1 MIINLPSEKLK
12 IGMLVDLS
20 EWWLLNPFWKNQFII
35 SSDKQIKRIID
46 TGIKKVKVDTHKS
59 TIKIE
64 TVNKTDTIPAT
75 KEGSNIQPDREKS
88 LINTFKDM
96 DQEPPSDGKKR
107 LINTFEDIDQKDA
120 ADDNISTQAEDEL
133 EPAEAKPNHV
143 NTSTNHEKDVKVHV
157 NNTKV
162 SEGKLTPADAKPNQ
176 VTTSTNHENDV
187 KVEVNYTNVSE
198 DENKDKVSPFI
209 NSLVDTEIAQA
220 LNDKSLSPDNR
231 AKVVHKYAISL
242 MENLLRSPTAEA
254 IGESKKGI
262 SSLVD
267 IILEEDGTA
276 KNLLKII
283 SHDHY
288 TYTHSVNVG
297 VKSVLLAKR
306 LYKSAD
312 KKLMDELGAGFFL
325 HDLGKVK
332 INSSIINKQGKLT
345 DNEMDIMRTH
355 PEEGYKILNNAKCL
369 TTEAWIIILQHH
381 ERDDGNGYP
390 HKLSGEDIHP
400 YARICAIADIYDAL
414 TAKRSYKKKKTPVEA
429 LKIMHQ
435 DMANHFNR
443 ELLENFVDLFKQLK

>member
-12 IGMLVDLS
+12 IGMLVDLT

-64 TVNKTDTIPAT
+64 TVTKTDTIPAT
-75 KEGSNIQPDREKS
+75 KESSNIQPDREKS
-88 LINTFKDM
+88 LINTFKDL
-96 DQEPPSDGKKR
+96 DQEPPSDGKKG
-107 LINTFEDIDQKDA
+107 LINTFENIDQKDA

-133 EPAEAKPNHV
+133 APAEANPNQV
-143 NTSTNHEKDVKVHV
+143 TTFTNHENDVKAHV

-162 SEGKLTPADAKPNQ
+162 SE
-176 VTTSTNHENDV
+176 
-187 KVEVNYTNVSE
+187 
-198 DENKDKVSPFI
+198 DESKDQVSPFI
-209 NSLVDTEIAQA
+209 NNLVTTEIAQA

-231 AKVVHKYAISL
+231 AKVVHKYALLL
-242 MENLLRSPTAEA
+242 MENLLSSPTAEA

-276 KNLLKII
+276 KNLMKII
-283 SHDHY
+283 SHDQY

-297 VKSVLLAKR
+297 VKSVLLAKK

-312 KKLMDELGAGFFL
+312 KKLMNELGSGFFL
-325 HDLGKVK
+325 HDLGKVN
-332 INSSIINKQGKLT
+332 IDPSIINKQGKLT
-345 DNEMDIMRTH
+345 DEEIDMMRTH
-355 PEEGYKILNNAKCL
+355 PEEGYKILNEAKYL
-369 TTEAWIIILQHH
+369 TTEAWIIVMQHH

-390 HKLSGEDIHP
+390 RRLSGDEIHP

-414 TAKRSYKKKKTPVEA
+414 TSKRSYKKEKKPVEA

-435 DMANHFNR
+435 EMSNHFNR
-443 ELLENFVDLFKQLK
+443 ELLENFVEIFKQVK